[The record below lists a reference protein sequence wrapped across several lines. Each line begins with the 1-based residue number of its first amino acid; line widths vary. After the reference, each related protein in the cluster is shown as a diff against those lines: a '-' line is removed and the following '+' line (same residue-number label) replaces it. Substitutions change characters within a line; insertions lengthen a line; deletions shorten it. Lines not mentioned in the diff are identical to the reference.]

1 MYSGEQSV
9 CSTCPGS
16 SGYTETGTGSGSW
29 PSGSA
34 GARGPCG
41 GEPGCFQAGSGRTC
55 ATVDSEIMRL
65 AYSHRPF
72 RSGEVARSHESHDL
86 SQEGSRLAGCS
97 GAVDAGIHRVPFGG
111 NWLPLIGSG
120 LLCLRTK
127 RRLSARISHAGFG
140 LVDTRRIANAPT
152 ARILARAD
160 LTIGGIV
167 SRTSYACQQQSQR
180 GSNVSRMRLASN
192 PQRLRNGELGWA
204 RNARPTRL
212 SP

>member
-1 MYSGEQSV
+1 M
-9 CSTCPGS
+9 CPRTAHRPHVESLGS
-16 SGYTETGTGSGSW
+16 DGGGAVVLCDGGARRLCCPTRKATLQPADRRS
-29 PSGSA
+29 P
-34 GARGPCG
+34 GARG
-41 GEPGCFQAGSGRTC
+41 ERSRVHTNR
-55 ATVDSEIMRL
+55 ATSR
-65 AYSHRPF
+65 
-72 RSGEVARSHESHDL
+72 
-86 SQEGSRLAGCS
+86 QEGSRLAGCS

-180 GSNVSRMRLASN
+180 GRTC
-192 PQRLRNGELGWA
+192 QE
-204 RNARPTRL
+204 
-212 SP
+212 